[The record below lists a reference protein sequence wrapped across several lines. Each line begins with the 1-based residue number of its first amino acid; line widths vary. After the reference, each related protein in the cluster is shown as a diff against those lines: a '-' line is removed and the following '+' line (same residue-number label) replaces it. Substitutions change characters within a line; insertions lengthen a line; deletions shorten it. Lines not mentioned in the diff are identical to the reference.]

1 MNITNTFH
9 YQRLNKHN
17 PILSNK
23 LHTIL
28 NLYDINDNK
37 FIEKWSTKF
46 DFLFHNIQLIE
57 YNNIRLSLDE
67 GIEITKYFE
76 YKWIMNIFIPKIIT
90 YLEMMD
96 HINQINYRENTY
108 SCSTAFLKTIKCHI
122 FCYKMNLYIL
132 KASHQ
137 LKNECNEIYI
147 DDEINEYYNF
157 IAECQIHYELQSTLP
172 KIIKFL
178 DEFIYY
184 SNQYEKLVS
193 EKQKI
198 YLLVMSENYKLNPS
212 KTNVSSIMNCNDL
225 VRFIGEYI

>member
-28 NLYDINDNK
+28 NLYNINDNK
-37 FIEKWSTKF
+37 FLEEWGTNYK
-46 DFLFHNIQLIE
+46 FLFHNIHLTE

-76 YKWIMNIFIPKIIT
+76 YKWIMNIFLPKIIT
-90 YLEMMD
+90 YLKKID
-96 HINQINYRENTY
+96 LINENNLRENIY
-108 SCSTAFLKTIKCHI
+108 SCSTVFLKTIKCHI
-122 FCYKMNLYIL
+122 LCYKMNLYIL
-132 KASHQ
+132 KAAHQ

-147 DDEINEYYNF
+147 EDEINEHHNF
-157 IAECQIHYELQSTLP
+157 IEECEIHYGLQNAFP
-172 KIIKFL
+172 IIIKFL

-184 SNQYEKLVS
+184 SNQYKEMAS

-198 YLLVMSENYKLNPS
+198 YLIAMSENYKLNS
-212 KTNVSSIMNCNDL
+212 SETNLSSIMNCNDL